1 MNADTNK
8 LLKKS
13 FRQRGLTLIELAV
26 VLLVLV
32 GLAGLLLPY
41 AGGFIGKTHHATS
54 ADAGNSLAS
63 ALLQYQALKGAYPQ
77 NLETLT
83 PGTGS
88 VMASDLDDSYWTK
101 NNITGVPQNFGLL
114 SSNPAI
120 QKSLQLAGIYNVAWN
135 QAGQQAT
142 NPDGTPTNSIN
153 PTFATARLNN
163 LVSAQTKFVTDSNT
177 VTPGLTIYNLFY
189 PSAQVLPNNSDNS
202 GTKAVIVFGV
212 GQDNSAVGVT
222 LSSAPVYFS
231 DKAVANENV
240 TYGRFL
246 AAFLV
251 DTATTNVAPAQL
263 IGIAHASDTTDGWQS
278 LSNNIAGFNQ

>member
-54 ADAGNSLAS
+54 ADAGNALAS
-63 ALLQYQALKGAYPQ
+63 SLLQYQTLKGAYPQ

-83 PGTGS
+83 SDT
-88 VMASDLDDSYWTK
+88 ATLATDLDDSYWT
-101 NNITGVPQNFGLL
+101 TGNATGIPVNFKTLA
-114 SSNPAI
+114 STTNI
-120 QKSLQLAGIYNVAWN
+120 QKSLQLAGIYKVAFN
-135 QAGQQAT
+135 QAGKQDVNA
-142 NPDGTPTNSIN
+142 DGTPTNSIN
-153 PTFATARLNN
+153 PTFATAILNQS
-163 LVSAQTKFVTDSNT
+163 VSLQTAFATDSSASGSE
-177 VTPGLTIYNLFY
+177 GLKIYNLFY
-189 PSAQVLPNNSDNS
+189 PSASTLPAY
-202 GTKAVIVFGV
+202 KRVIVFGV

-251 DTATTNVAPAQL
+251 DTTGINTAPAQL
-263 IGIAHASDTTDGWQS
+263 IGIAHASDTTDGWQN
-278 LSNNIAGFNQ
+278 LSSNIAGFAR